1 MASTL
6 ALWSALHSS
15 QGEAPEGSPHTPA
28 LQTLWRPHP
37 TQSQNRSPGQ
47 RARGPEGAGL
57 LPVSLAA
64 PFPPSRSIR
73 PLGSFPHRQAQG
85 SPRALESAL
94 PSAGS
99 TPFQTPPS
107 GLTLSPV
114 LGFYFDITSWTSE
127 NTPPGP
133 LPPHSGGCIGFW
145 TPYLSTLWHCPLAVR
160 SLFPG
165 GKLGFP
171 WWWGCHSCPQQLS
184 VRGDQLGEAGE
195 AG

>member
-1 MASTL
+1 MLFRSLRVRTGVLAREHEALKGRASSLCPWLPPSLLHEASGLL
-6 ALWSALHSS
+6 ALSHTGRHKALPGHWS
-15 QGEAPEGSPHTPA
+15 
-28 LQTLWRPHP
+28 
-37 TQSQNRSPGQ
+37 
-47 RARGPEGAGL
+47 
-57 LPVSLAA
+57 LP
-64 PFPPSRSIR
+64 FR
-73 PLGSFPHRQAQG
+73 PLG
-85 SPRALESAL
+85 ALLSR
-94 PSAGS
+94 P
-99 TPFQTPPS
+99 PPS

-165 GKLGFP
+165 GKLGCP